1 MKTYTVTEYDMEDY
15 NKARD
20 DMTDEEAVNLLKR
33 IQRGWIP
40 DYNFD
45 GTKSDFDNYKLHM
58 ALYKAIDV
66 LSKYTIGGK

>member
-20 DMTDEEAVNLLKR
+20 DMTDEETVNLLKR
-33 IQRGWIP
+33 IERGWIP

-45 GTKSDFDNYKLHM
+45 GTESDFDNYKLQIQ
-58 ALYKAIDV
+58 K
-66 LSKYTIGGK
+66 TE

>member
-33 IQRGWIP
+33 IERGWIP

-45 GTKSDFDNYKLHM
+45 GTESDFDNYKLHM

-66 LSKYTIGGK
+66 LSK